1 MRRKRCRPMFRPVFA
16 FSLLAVMCVSVS
28 AQVVEKKKDSVR
40 FIKPVPLEKA
50 QEAAPPAAKPR
61 QRTVAPLGSCEVL
74 PLTDADKLQ
83 LWRVAHK
90 VSARGGSMAAGT
102 ATSFELPHTSE
113 QAWIRQVAHGNP
125 RSPAASGDIVVV
137 GSGGG
142 SQVYGLDIAT
152 GRDLWMA
159 TSKDAGIS
167 SIEIDGDSAYYTTYS
182 CTFERVRL
190 ISGEV
195 AFVKWISPT
204 VDNQP
209 AVKGGKAFC
218 SFQGAN
224 GTRLTAHSV
233 ETGAE
238 KWSINAGANGGI
250 QGPVIGE
257 NCVLLATTDGALG
270 CYDLDSG
277 KLNWKQSLGLTV
289 APVAV
294 PGGILC
300 VTPVAMPKA
309 VEPATGSSEA
319 KPADERQPAKPES
332 DRDSVVPVK
341 PAETSEPAEQAT
353 SQEKVLVA
361 HGTQKVGLLG
371 TNEPPAQ
378 NVSMTGPPGS
388 GGLDYQGA
396 RPGFDGEMAFFAAC
410 GRITALGLKP
420 GAKRW
425 DVALAGDQGR
435 LFTTPVVS
443 GSMVIVGTSDGYVM
457 AFSRSS
463 GQTIWAYQFEG
474 HSFGSKPAVGKDRVL
489 ITSTSGALI
498 SIPTGVS
505 AKSDSGKPVSDAEIS
520 RDFEKKRTPNT
531 PPPGDPNAGPT
542 VDGGRPPER
551 PDATPEADTPPTA
564 NGASKGEQE
573 RAEKRKQERKE
584 AKGEKYEP
592 KPFRR
597 E

>member
-1 MRRKRCRPMFRPVFA
+1 MRRKRCKPMFRPVFA

-40 FIKPVPLEKA
+40 FIKPAPLERA
-50 QEAAPPAAKPR
+50 EEAAPPSKPR
-61 QRTVAPLGSCEVL
+61 PPVVAPVRNCEAL

-90 VSARGGSMAAGT
+90 VDLRNSTAG
-102 ATSFELPHTSE
+102 ANSFANFDLPHTKVS
-113 QAWIRQVAHGNP
+113 AWVRKVAHNNP

-142 SQVYGLDIAT
+142 NQVYGLDIST
-152 GRDLWMA
+152 GRQLWMA

-190 ISGEV
+190 ISGEI

-209 AVKGGKAFC
+209 AVRGGKAFC
-218 SFQGAN
+218 SYQGAN
-224 GTRLTAHSV
+224 GTRLTAHSI

-250 QGPVIGE
+250 QGPVIGDG
-257 NCVLLATTDGALG
+257 CVLLATTDGALG

-300 VTPVAMPKA
+300 VTPVAAPKTA
-309 VEPATGSSEA
+309 EPPADSKEP
-319 KPADERQPAKPES
+319 KPAEKSQPAKPES

-341 PAETSEPAEQAT
+341 PAETSEPGSDSKSE
-353 SQEKVLVA
+353 EKVLAA
-361 HGTQKVGLLG
+361 HGTQKLGLFSTG
-371 TNEPPAQ
+371 APPAQ
-378 NVSMTGPPGS
+378 NPGMTGPPGN

-396 RPGFDGEMAFFAAC
+396 RPGYDGEMAFFAHN
-410 GRITALGLKP
+410 GRISALGLAP
-420 GAKRW
+420 GSKHW
-425 DVALAGDQGR
+425 EVAVAGSQAR
-435 LFTTPVVS
+435 HFTTPVVS
-443 GSMVIVGTSDGYVM
+443 AQMMIVATSDGYVL
-457 AFSRSS
+457 AFSRAT

-474 HSFGSKPAVGKDRVL
+474 QSFASKPAVGKDRVMF
-489 ITSTSGALI
+489 TSTSGALI

-520 RDFEKKRTPNT
+520 RDFEKNRKPNQ
-531 PPPGDPNAGPT
+531 PPPSDPNAGRSEEAA
-542 VDGGRPPER
+542 RPPE
-551 PDATPEADTPPTA
+551 ATIEPEAPPTVA
-564 NGASKGEQE
+564 GPSKGEQE